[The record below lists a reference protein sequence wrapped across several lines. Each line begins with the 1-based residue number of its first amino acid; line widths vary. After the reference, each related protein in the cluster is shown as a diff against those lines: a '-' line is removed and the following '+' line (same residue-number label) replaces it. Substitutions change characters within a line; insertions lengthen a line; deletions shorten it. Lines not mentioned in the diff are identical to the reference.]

1 MVVCDQ
7 PQYARN
13 FRFVCARLGE
23 QRCGDSRAFHL
34 LIFARAAAVLAFGF
48 VDADVVQHSCGLER
62 VLRVCVQPL
71 SLIHIL
77 TMKKPH
83 PCGSKQWKV
92 LRTGMDF
99 KLKCAG
105 CGHEVMLPR
114 SKAEKNIKL
123 IEREGKPVC

>member
-1 MVVCDQ
+1 MGMDVQV
-7 PQYARN
+7 
-13 FRFVCARLGE
+13 
-23 QRCGDSRAFHL
+23 GD
-34 LIFARAAAVLAFGF
+34 
-48 VDADVVQHSCGLER
+48 
-62 VLRVCVQPL
+62 
-71 SLIHIL
+71 IL